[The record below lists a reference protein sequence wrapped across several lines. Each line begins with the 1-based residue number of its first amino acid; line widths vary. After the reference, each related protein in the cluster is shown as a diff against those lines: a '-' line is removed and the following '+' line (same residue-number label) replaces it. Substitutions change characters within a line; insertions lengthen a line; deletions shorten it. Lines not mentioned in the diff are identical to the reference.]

1 MRRVLRAD
9 SALIGATRPPV
20 GHPVAGPARLGRRTK
35 LLTRRLVAGDVA
47 VIDHAGLDRVSA
59 EELLAAGV
67 RGVLNCSRSLSE
79 SYPNVGPLLLLAGGV
94 TLIDLPNDALFEH
107 CLDGE
112 PLELHGGEVRRAGTP
127 VARGRVI
134 ALDEAQAALRE
145 RRASVQEALERFV
158 GNTLERMGAERE
170 LLSAPLELPRL
181 RTDFRDR
188 HALVVVRGGGYLDD
202 LRALRGYVRVA
213 APVIVAVDGAV
224 EAVSAC
230 GMRADMVVGD
240 MDSASDAALASGAEL
255 VAHSY
260 LDGRA
265 PDATAW
271 SALGLPHAVV
281 RARGTSEDLAL
292 LIAAEAGASLIV
304 SVGSQ
309 LNLTELLDR
318 GRAGAASAFLTRLR
332 VGELLVDA
340 KGISRLF
347 AHAP

>member
-1 MRRVLRAD
+1 
-9 SALIGATRPPV
+9 
-20 GHPVAGPARLGRRTK
+20 VAGPARLGRRTK
-35 LLTRRLVAGDVA
+35 LLVRRLLPGDIA
-47 VIDHAGLDRVSA
+47 IIDHAGLDRVSA
-59 EELLAAGV
+59 EEILAAGV
-67 RGVLNCSRSLSE
+67 RGVLNCSSSLSE
-79 SYPNVGPLLLLAGGV
+79 SYPNAGPLLLGQAGV
-94 TLIDLPNDALFEH
+94 PLIDLPNDSLFEL
-107 CLDGE
+107 CVDGE
-112 PLELHGGEVRRAGTP
+112 PLELRRGEVRRAGKL
-127 VARGRVI
+127 VARGRVLG
-134 ALDEAQAALRE
+134 LDEAQAALRA
-145 RRASVQEALERFV
+145 RRARVYEALERFV
-158 GNTLERMGAERE
+158 GNTLDRMRSERE

-202 LRALRGYVRVA
+202 LRALRGYVRGA

-224 EAVSAC
+224 EAVRAC
-230 GMRADMVVGD
+230 GLRADMVVGD

-265 PDATAW
+265 PGRDRLV
-271 SALGLPHAVV
+271 ALGLPHAVV
-281 RARGTSEDLAL
+281 RAPGTSEDLAL
-292 LIAAEAGASLIV
+292 LIAADAGASLIV

-332 VGELLVDA
+332 VAELLVDA

-347 AHAP
+347 D

>member
-1 MRRVLRAD
+1 M
-9 SALIGATRPPV
+9 
-20 GHPVAGPARLGRRTK
+20 
-35 LLTRRLVAGDVA
+35 
-47 VIDHAGLDRVSA
+47 
-59 EELLAAGV
+59 
-67 RGVLNCSRSLSE
+67 
-79 SYPNVGPLLLLAGGV
+79 
-94 TLIDLPNDALFEH
+94 
-107 CLDGE
+107 
-112 PLELHGGEVRRAGTP
+112 
-127 VARGRVI
+127 
-134 ALDEAQAALRE
+134 RE
-145 RRASVQEALERFV
+145 RRAAVHEALERFV
-158 GNTLERMGAERE
+158 GNTLERLRAERE

-188 HALVVVRGGGYLDD
+188 PALVVVRGGGYLDD
-202 LRALRGYVRVA
+202 LRALGEWVRAA

-224 EAVSAC
+224 EAVRAN

-265 PDATAW
+265 PDAIASSR
-271 SALGLPHAVV
+271 SACRTPSCAH
-281 RARGTSEDLAL
+281 RTSEDLAL

-332 VGELLVDA
+332 VAELLVDA
-340 KGISRLF
+340 KGMSRLF
-347 AHAP
+347 ASAS

>member
-1 MRRVLRAD
+1 MRRVLPAD
-9 SALIGATRPPV
+9 SALIGATCPPV
-20 GHPVAGPARLGRRTK
+20 VHPLAGPARLGRRTK
-35 LLTRRLVAGDVA
+35 LLVRRLLPGDVA
-47 VIDHAGLDRVSA
+47 IIDHAGLDRVSA

-67 RGVLNCSRSLSE
+67 RGVLNCSGSLSE
-79 SYPNVGPLLLLAGGV
+79 SYPNVGPLLLLAAGV
-94 TLIDLPNDALFEH
+94 PLIDLPNDALFEH
-107 CLDGE
+107 CLDGD
-112 PLELHGGEVRRAGTP
+112 PLELRGGEVRRAGKL
-127 VARGRVI
+127 VARGRVLTLEQ
-134 ALDEAQAALRE
+134 ARAALRE
-145 RRASVQEALERFV
+145 RRASVHEALERFV
-158 GNTLERMGAERE
+158 RNTLERMRAERE

-188 HALVVVRGGGYLDD
+188 PALVVVRGGGYLDD
-202 LRALRGYVRVA
+202 LRALRAWVRGA

-224 EAVSAC
+224 EAVRAC

-265 PDATAW
+265 PGRDRLV
-271 SALGLPHAVV
+271 ALGLPHAVV
-281 RARGTSEDLAL
+281 RAPGTSEDLAL

-332 VGELLVDA
+332 VAELLVDA

-347 AHAP
+347 ANAF

>member
-1 MRRVLRAD
+1 VRRVLQAD
-9 SALIGATRPPV
+9 SALIGATCPPV
-20 GHPVAGPARLGRRTK
+20 GHPLAGPARLGRRTK
-35 LLTRRLVAGDVA
+35 LLVRRLAPGDVA
-47 VIDHAGLDRVSA
+47 IIDHAGLDRVSA

-67 RGVLNCSRSLSE
+67 RGVLNCSSSLSE
-79 SYPNVGPLLLLAGGV
+79 TYPNVGPLLLLAAGV
-94 TLIDLPNDALFEH
+94 PLVDLPNDALFEH
-107 CLDGE
+107 CLDGD
-112 PLELHGGEVRRAGTP
+112 PLELRGGAVRRAGRL
-127 VARGRVI
+127 VARGRV
-134 ALDEAQAALRE
+134 LTLEEAQAALRE
-145 RRASVQEALERFV
+145 RRASVHEALERFV
-158 GNTLERMGAERE
+158 GNTLERMRAERE

-188 HALVVVRGGGYLDD
+188 PALVVVRGGGYLDD
-202 LRALRGYVRVA
+202 LRALRGYVHGA

-224 EAVSAC
+224 EAVRAC

-265 PDATAW
+265 PGRDRLV
-271 SALGLPHAVV
+271 ALGLPHAVV
-281 RARGTSEDLAL
+281 RAPGTSEDLAL

-332 VGELLVDA
+332 VAELLVDA

-347 AHAP
+347 ANAF

>member
-9 SALIGATRPPV
+9 SALIGASCPRV
-20 GHPVAGPARLGRRTK
+20 GHPVVGPARLGRRTK
-35 LLTRRLVAGDVA
+35 LLVRRLLAGDVA
-47 VIDHAGLDRVSA
+47 IIDHAGIDRVSA
-59 EELLAAGV
+59 EELLAGGV
-67 RGVLNCSRSLSE
+67 RGVLNCSASLSE
-79 SYPNVGPLLLLAGGV
+79 TYPNVGPLLLLAAGV
-94 TLIDLPNDALFEH
+94 PLVDLPDDGLFEH
-107 CLDGE
+107 CLDGD
-112 PLELHGGEVRRAGTP
+112 PLELRGGEVRRAGAL
-127 VARGRVI
+127 VARGR
-134 ALDEAQAALRE
+134 ALTLEEAQAALRE
-145 RRASVQEALERFV
+145 RRAAVHEALERFV
-158 GNTLERMGAERE
+158 GNTLERLRAERE

-188 HALVVVRGGGYLDD
+188 PALVVVRGGGYLDD
-202 LRALRGYVRVA
+202 LRALSEWVRAA

-224 EAVSAC
+224 EAVRAH

-265 PDATAW
+265 PGRDRLV
-271 SALGLPHAVV
+271 ALGLPHAVV
-281 RARGTSEDLAL
+281 RAPGTSEDLAL

-332 VGELLVDA
+332 VAELLVDA
-340 KGISRLF
+340 KGMSRLF
-347 AHAP
+347 ASAS